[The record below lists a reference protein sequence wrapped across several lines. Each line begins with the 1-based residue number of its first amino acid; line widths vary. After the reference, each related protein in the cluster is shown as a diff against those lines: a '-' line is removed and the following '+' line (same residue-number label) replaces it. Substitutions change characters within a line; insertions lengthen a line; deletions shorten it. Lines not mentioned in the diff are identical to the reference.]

1 MFLLSY
7 KTYISKMSY
16 RAVQRDSRGTSMDIL
31 ILIIPIQL
39 RAELKGIDDEIG
51 KVEWVRR
58 FIVEVGP
65 EPNRSP

>member
-1 MFLLSY
+1 
-7 KTYISKMSY
+7 MSY